1 MYGSDEYNREL
12 LLATL
17 KLEPLH
23 KTNMSVAPN
32 MEKALGYRGFRRC
45 VAFKVAEPGLIY
57 WMDGIDDG
65 LAEVSLLDRFLTHS
79 LIAPHLNTCRL
90 QGRAVEPDELTIFES
105 SAQALRMELEELGDV
120 MLLDR
125 EKRVVWTGLFA
136 KAFWYLTLVTA
147 LEDLPDHNDDE
158 GDPYIVDFGVQL
170 QLLDWLDHRLQDLQT
185 LSTRSRRFP
194 PTQTRR
200 LCRTRSGD

>member
-1 MYGSDEYNREL
+1 
-12 LLATL
+12 
-17 KLEPLH
+17 
-23 KTNMSVAPN
+23 
-32 MEKALGYRGFRRC
+32 
-45 VAFKVAEPGLIY
+45 
-57 WMDGIDDG
+57 
-65 LAEVSLLDRFLTHS
+65 
-79 LIAPHLNTCRL
+79 
-90 QGRAVEPDELTIFES
+90 
-105 SAQALRMELEELGDV
+105 MELEELGDV

-136 KAFWYLTLVTA
+136 KAFWYLTLATA

-158 GDPYIVDFGVQL
+158 GDPDIVDFGVQL

-200 LCRTRSGD
+200 FWRTLSGD